1 MSHKFSPSEHE
12 SAFVDAFVVRERRD
26 RYRTQLASQRKR
38 GKFLDRLNHRFLDD
52 IDQRFVA
59 LTPGHAIPGPSAQ
72 CYVIASEDG
81 YDATL
86 VSVSDVDA
94 MFAEAMFGLLV
105 SYIPG
110 KLAVYKD
117 EAPADVVWLSRG

>member
-1 MSHKFSPSEHE
+1 
-12 SAFVDAFVVRERRD
+12 
-26 RYRTQLASQRKR
+26 
-38 GKFLDRLNHRFLDD
+38 
-52 IDQRFVA
+52 
-59 LTPGHAIPGPSAQ
+59 
-72 CYVIASEDG
+72 VIASEDR

-110 KLAVYKD
+110 KLAAYKD